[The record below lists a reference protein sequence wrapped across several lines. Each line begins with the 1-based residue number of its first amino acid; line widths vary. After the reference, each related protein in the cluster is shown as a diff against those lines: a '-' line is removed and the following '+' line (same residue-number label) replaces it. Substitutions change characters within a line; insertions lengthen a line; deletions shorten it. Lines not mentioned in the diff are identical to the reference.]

1 MIALLGMYDRPE
13 TAAAND
19 RFWAAIRARLGHGPE
34 TLSRDCDFWQAWQSP
49 DLLLAQT
56 CGLPFRA
63 RLHDRVQLVATP
75 DHNLPGCPPGHY
87 NSVFIAHR
95 DDAQA
100 TLATLCT
107 GTLAYNEA
115 LSQSGW
121 AAPHAHLAGLGLAP
135 AGFLETGAHRA
146 SAEAVAT
153 GKARFAALDALTW
166 ELIRRHDRFAAD
178 LAEIARTAPTP
189 ALPYITGPSGDAE
202 ALANA
207 LDAAIGDMSPA
218 DRTTLGLHGLC
229 RLPAS
234 AYLDLPL
241 PPAPPANGPPHG

>member
-34 TLSRDCDFWQAWQSP
+34 TLTRDCDFWEAWQSP

-63 RLHDRVQLVATP
+63 RLHDRVLLVATP
-75 DHNLPGCPPGHY
+75 DHALPGCPPGHY
-87 NSVFIAHR
+87 NSVFVAHR
-95 DDAQA
+95 DNAQT
-100 TLATLCT
+100 TLKMLCT

-121 AAPHAHLAGLGLAP
+121 AAPHAHLAALGLAP
-135 AGFLETGAHRA
+135 SGFLQTGAHRA

-166 ELIRRHDRFAAD
+166 EMIRRYDGFAAD
-178 LAEIARTAPTP
+178 LVEVTRTAPTP
-189 ALPYITGPSGDAE
+189 ALPYITAPSGDAGDLAE
-202 ALANA
+202 AL
-207 LDAAIGDMSPA
+207 DGAIRDMSQE
-218 DRTTLGLHGLC
+218 DRATLGLHGLC

-234 AYLDLPL
+234 AYLGLPL
-241 PPAPPANGPPHG
+241 PPALPTVDLPHA